1 MKFHVVLLFVTCAV
15 MISTTGVSA
24 QPPAADSERN
34 VPVNLQVPTGPV
46 PLSAEMWLY
55 LHEQQREDSPEM
67 VVRRTAQQKAQA
79 RRNRIAARK
88 WFGYSSA
95 RPKVNPTP
103 WTSQY
108 SATWVGNGLN
118 PLNWQASGSYSVAIQ
133 VDGTQTRR

>member
-1 MKFHVVLLFVTCAV
+1 MKFHVVLLFVACAV

-24 QPPAADSERN
+24 QPPVADGERN
-34 VPVNLQVPTGPV
+34 IPVNLQPPTGPV

-67 VVRRTAQQKAQA
+67 VVRRNAQQKSQA

-88 WFGYSSA
+88 WFGYSAA
-95 RPKVNPTP
+95 RPKANPTP

-108 SATWVGNGLN
+108 SATWSGNGLH
-118 PLNWQASGSYSVAIQ
+118 PLNWQGSGSYSVAVQ